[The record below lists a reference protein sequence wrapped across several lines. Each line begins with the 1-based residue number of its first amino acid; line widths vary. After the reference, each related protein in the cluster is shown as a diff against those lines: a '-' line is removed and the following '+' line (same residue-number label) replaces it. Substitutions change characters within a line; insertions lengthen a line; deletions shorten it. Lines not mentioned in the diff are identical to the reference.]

1 MAVHDWMSEETLK
14 NLSIGAWLSKD
25 LGWMLL
31 CPAICW
37 PAAAGTYGGLLHARR
52 ARRTIVPWAPLR
64 RCMVRAGGDAHGSV
78 GGVGRRTSGCWGVS
92 KYRLQSSSCY
102 CDASLEYESV
112 LKSE

>member
-37 PAAAGTYGGLLHARR
+37 PAAAVAIPVEAWLMAE
-52 ARRTIVPWAPLR
+52 A
-64 RCMVRAGGDAHGSV
+64 MFAH
-78 GGVGRRTSGCWGVS
+78 W
-92 KYRLQSSSCY
+92 LF
-102 CDASLEYESV
+102 ASLPECNFGWLARYSGWPG
-112 LKSE
+112 SHPG